1 MEAVRDTIAYLL
13 GRRAFEERHH
23 RRYQFAASLVLRLAV
38 SVAALAYVLDAQGE
52 WRLVRAVFLVWVP
65 VRLFMPELMALA
77 HALFSGIRHQAL
89 ADVQGQHYVFRGKP
103 MRVAEWVPGERWIAV
118 PDLERALEHPIRLG
132 PLQKAH
138 GEQCQ
143 QREGRWWL
151 SAPACL
157 DYLDGLQHAQALKLR
172 HWVHGTV
179 WLPSGQAR
187 RQGRDRWRR

>member
-23 RRYQFAASLVLRLAV
+23 RRYHFAASLVLRLLMSA
-38 SVAALAYVLDAQGE
+38 AALAFVWAGQGE
-52 WRLVRAVFLVWVP
+52 WRWIRAVLLGWVP
-65 VRLFMPELMALA
+65 AWLFTPELMALVHSLLA
-77 HALFSGIRHQAL
+77 GVRHQAL

-118 PDLERALEHPIRLG
+118 ADLERALDRPIRMG
-132 PLQKAH
+132 PLRQAH
-138 GEQCQ
+138 GEECQ
-143 QREGRWWL
+143 ERGGRWWL

-157 DYLDGLQHAQALKLR
+157 DYLDGLQEAQALKLR

-187 RQGRDRWRR
+187 RQGRERWRR